1 MAEILYTYKNQVY
14 ANITN
19 RCNCNCTFCVRSL
32 KDAVGDAKTLW
43 HQHEP
48 ALGEILKAINEF
60 DFTNHSELVYCG
72 YGEPTCALDNLLAS
86 AAYVKEKH
94 AVALRLNTNGLGSL
108 YHGRN
113 IIPELAAVIDSVS
126 ISLNA
131 PDAAKYDMVTR
142 PAFTNAYPALLEF
155 AALAKTAFAHTQLS
169 IVDVLPP
176 DEIAACQKLADDMGI
191 FLKIRKYS

>member
-32 KDAVGDAKTLW
+32 KNAVGDAKTLW

-60 DFTNHSELVYCG
+60 DFTNCSELVYCG

-86 AAYVKEKH
+86 AAYVKEKTRCCPPSKH
-94 AVALRLNTNGLGSL
+94 QWIRQSLSWAQHYTRTRSSDRQRLHQFKRT
-108 YHGRN
+108 
-113 IIPELAAVIDSVS
+113 
-126 ISLNA
+126 
-131 PDAAKYDMVTR
+131 
-142 PAFTNAYPALLEF
+142 
-155 AALAKTAFAHTQLS
+155 
-169 IVDVLPP
+169 
-176 DEIAACQKLADDMGI
+176 
-191 FLKIRKYS
+191 

>member
-1 MAEILYTYKNQVY
+1 M
-14 ANITN
+14 
-19 RCNCNCTFCVRSL
+19 
-32 KDAVGDAKTLW
+32 
-43 HQHEP
+43 
-48 ALGEILKAINEF
+48 
-60 DFTNHSELVYCG
+60 
-72 YGEPTCALDNLLAS
+72 
-86 AAYVKEKH
+86 
-94 AVALRLNTNGLGSL
+94 
-108 YHGRN
+108 
-113 IIPELAAVIDSVS
+113 IDSVS